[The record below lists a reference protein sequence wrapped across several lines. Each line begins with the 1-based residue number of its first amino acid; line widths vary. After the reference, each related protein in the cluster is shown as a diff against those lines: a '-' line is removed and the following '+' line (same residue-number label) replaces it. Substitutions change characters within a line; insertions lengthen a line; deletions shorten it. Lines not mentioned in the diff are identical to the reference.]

1 MCGAFILAMLRAAA
15 LAFAIRSVLC
25 AERAPS
31 SDYLPQV
38 FLEQWP
44 HLHKHE
50 KLLHLLTVRERAGY
64 ARDFSRFDSDE
75 DGFAT
80 IDEAR
85 LPRSWYGATPMT
97 VHTLRVAN
105 SSPQAWPAWKETR
118 LTLRARE
125 LALNVS

>member
-1 MCGAFILAMLRAAA
+1 MR
-15 LAFAIRSVLC
+15 AFA
-25 AERAPS
+25 
-31 SDYLPQV
+31 
-38 FLEQWP
+38 
-44 HLHKHE
+44 
-50 KLLHLLTVRERAGY
+50 
-64 ARDFSRFDSDE
+64 RFDSDE

>member
-1 MCGAFILAMLRAAA
+1 MVLRALSVAG
-15 LAFAIRSVLC
+15 AIRLVHC

-50 KLLHLLTVRERAGY
+50 KLLHLLTARERAGY
-64 ARDFSRFDSDE
+64 ARDFARFDSDE

-85 LPRSWYGATPMT
+85 MPRLWCGAT
-97 VHTLRVAN
+97 HNGSARLNVAN
-105 SSPQAWPAWKETR
+105 SSPRARPARKEMR
-118 LTLRARE
+118 LTWRARV
-125 LALNVS
+125 LALCVS

>member
-1 MCGAFILAMLRAAA
+1 MLRAAA

-50 KLLHLLTVRERAGY
+50 KLLHLLTARERAGY
-64 ARDFSRFDSDE
+64 ARDFARFDSDE

-85 LPRSWYGATPMT
+85 IPRLWCGT
-97 VHTLRVAN
+97 
-105 SSPQAWPAWKETR
+105 TR
-118 LTLRARE
+118 NGPHAF
-125 LALNVS
+125 VSRTACRGRGRLGRRRD

>member
-1 MCGAFILAMLRAAA
+1 MVLRTLSVAG
-15 LAFAIRSVLC
+15 AIRLVLC

-50 KLLHLLTVRERAGY
+50 KLLHLLTARERAGY
-64 ARDFSRFDSDE
+64 ARDFARFDSDE

-85 LPRSWYGATPMT
+85 IPRLWCGTTLDAQSVPTESIQTLPRLGPSCC
-97 VHTLRVAN
+97 L
-105 SSPQAWPAWKETR
+105 QR
-118 LTLRARE
+118 LAGPPG
-125 LALNVS
+125 